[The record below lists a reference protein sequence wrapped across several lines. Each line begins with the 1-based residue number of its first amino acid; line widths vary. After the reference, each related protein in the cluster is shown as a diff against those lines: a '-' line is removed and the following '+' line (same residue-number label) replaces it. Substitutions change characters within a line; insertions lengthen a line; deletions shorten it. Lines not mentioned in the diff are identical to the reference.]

1 MLAFFNSQK
10 PFSLQAHYP
19 IEVAGV
25 IIQGGLEEL
34 NLRPRK
40 SHSFNRH
47 NVLSLVLINNDIS
60 FQPIKG

>member
-47 NVLSLVLINNDIS
+47 NVLSLVSLRLR
-60 FQPIKG
+60 